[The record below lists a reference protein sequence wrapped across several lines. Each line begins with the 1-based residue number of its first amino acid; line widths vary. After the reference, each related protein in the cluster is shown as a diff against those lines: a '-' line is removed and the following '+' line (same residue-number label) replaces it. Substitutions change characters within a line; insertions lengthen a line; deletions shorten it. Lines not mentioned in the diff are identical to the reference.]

1 LSNLYYLFAMN
12 ERLVLMDDEKEKLV
26 DEILDLRHR
35 VKTLQAELEAL
46 KKKTPVESKKS
57 EFSKVSA
64 SGLPPHRWGRK
75 KGHTGV
81 TRPKPT
87 HIDREV
93 VQELSSCPD
102 CHHDLG
108 SVVGRVDHIQE
119 DIIPAQVEVTR
130 FVHCRYWCPGCKAL
144 VTAPPAPGEIPH
156 SYLGPQS
163 LATMVWLKYHVVVPG
178 NKIVALF
185 KDLMGL
191 TVSEGAVA
199 QALQRLAGH
208 LGVEAD
214 AVLAALKEASLKHVD
229 ETGWKINGAS
239 RWLWS
244 VANKAWAYT
253 RIANSRGSKIPKEL
267 LGHPFKG
274 VMVSDFFSAYNKMYG
289 LHQKCL
295 VHLRRDIHH
304 ARGED
309 PPLDFSGPDKQLKR
323 LLADAD
329 RLAERRD
336 VYSRAVFSQRVRR
349 LKARLFHFATAV
361 YSHKDWQ
368 RLSARLLKHKD
379 QIFTFLDVPGVP
391 TDNNHA
397 ERAIRPHAIL
407 RNRSFHNRT
416 EAGAHAHSV
425 LTSLVQTL
433 LLQNRSVIPA
443 LACAYLARRHGASH
457 STLFTLAS

>member
-1 LSNLYYLFAMN
+1 MN

-253 RIANSRGSKIPKEL
+253 RIA
-267 LGHPFKG
+267 
-274 VMVSDFFSAYNKMYG
+274 KM
-289 LHQKCL
+289 CI
-295 VHLRRDIHH
+295 RD
-304 ARGED
+304 
-309 PPLDFSGPDKQLKR
+309 
-323 LLADAD
+323 
-329 RLAERRD
+329 
-336 VYSRAVFSQRVRR
+336 
-349 LKARLFHFATAV
+349 
-361 YSHKDWQ
+361 
-368 RLSARLLKHKD
+368 
-379 QIFTFLDVPGVP
+379 
-391 TDNNHA
+391 
-397 ERAIRPHAIL
+397 RPRCH
-407 RNRSFHNRT
+407 
-416 EAGAHAHSV
+416 
-425 LTSLVQTL
+425 
-433 LLQNRSVIPA
+433 
-443 LACAYLARRHGASH
+443 
-457 STLFTLAS
+457 